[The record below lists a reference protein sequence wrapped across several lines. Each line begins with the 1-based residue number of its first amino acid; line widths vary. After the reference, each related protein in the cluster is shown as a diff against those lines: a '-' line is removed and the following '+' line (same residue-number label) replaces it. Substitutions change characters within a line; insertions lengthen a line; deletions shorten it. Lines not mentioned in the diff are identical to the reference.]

1 MTAAERAV
9 PSAAGGREGR
19 LLAALARRGTL
30 NVQGGSAAG
39 SSISPGWW
47 PTAWLRGPVLA
58 RRAPRC
64 AAPSPSPPLLRSSGK
79 ARSSNSEN

>member
-19 LLAALARRGTL
+19 PLVALGRRGTL
-30 NVQGGSAAG
+30 GVPGGSAAG
-39 SSISPGWW
+39 SSTE
-47 PTAWLRGPVLA
+47 TAWWSAAWPRGRVRA
-58 RRAPRC
+58 RRAPR
-64 AAPSPSPPLLRSSGK
+64 PSPLSQSPPLLRSSGK